1 MDFQKDNKD
10 TREEEKGFCLS
21 VSAYIS
27 NKPVTHVL
35 CTYYHYSHATDK
47 EQSKIL
53 EEQCFQQLW
62 YLQGSSCENGKSSV
76 EVNLSKGALSRVY

>member
-10 TREEEKGFCLS
+10 TREEEKGSCLLVS
-21 VSAYIS
+21 VYIS

-47 EQSKIL
+47 ERSKIL
-53 EEQCFQQLW
+53 EEL
-62 YLQGSSCENGKSSV
+62 GNSSASHLHVITTAFTYTLFS
-76 EVNLSKGALSRVY
+76 LL